1 MSQIKTKPRLANAV
15 KIIPVNLTQLKAQAV
30 GEVLGAYGL
39 SAAAIKAGQSGA
51 LSGDY
56 EAVSVLHRNASGRI
70 VGRSNFNIGAD
81 EPGRTVNVVDREGQS
96 ALAALSKKAE
106 ALIAHDVRSA
116 QRRGYTS
123 EARFV
128 IREGVDYEDA
138 KRRHGLC
145 DGEPIEFDG
154 ESYAKVTLG
163 RDPSSSIEVQRA
175 RRRKRTSEDGS

>member
-15 KIIPVNLTQLKAQAV
+15 KVIPVNLLQLKAQAV
-30 GEVLGAYGL
+30 GEVMHAYGL
-39 SAAAIKAGQSGA
+39 SEAAIKAAQSGA

-56 EAVSVLHRNASGRI
+56 DTVSVLHRNPSGRI
-70 VGRSNFNIGAD
+70 VGRSNFNLGVD
-81 EPGRTVNVVDREGQS
+81 EPGKQVNVVDREGQS

-128 IREGVDYEDA
+128 IRDGVDYEDA

-145 DGEPIEFDG
+145 DGDPIDFDG

-163 RDPSSSIEVQRA
+163 RDPGSSVDVQRA
-175 RRRKRTSEDGS
+175 RRRKGEGS